1 MHAENQGKKAMKK
14 PAKAQSRTVD
24 TREKQII
31 SYIRLNY
38 EQMIYENQILKER
51 PENFVVQDAV
61 NSMVQ
66 TFIDNMGGERE
77 SYLRELIRKLA
88 TTYQECVDLQKKYQ
102 EAKKGAGNSAEIIT
116 KQNEDLKIEIESLT
130 SKLQELEVQKQS
142 KEQSLKS
149 KVSSKQNQLKALN
162 DSITNLQNAHRE
174 LSNQVED
181 LKSTVLK
188 NTGRQKKLI
197 QQAKS
202 VCISE
207 IEKTIDNNQQAAI
220 NIHDKKMQRLDAQ
233 LSSARA
239 EQKRLQRQAQTVLD
253 AIYSISS
260 PSTKSKITVDDFLK
274 RYEEVKQIIQTS
286 IEAKK
291 EEALAGIRKDI
302 EEAIPGID
310 VSSGNIIDA
319 INRKL
324 EERLREKEEECR
336 RIVKKGEEREK
347 LLKMKLEEVLG
358 QIKELRSGTSENLDF
373 FDDVERQRSLWEKSK
388 DKLDAKMSAIGLGIH
403 D

>member
-14 PAKAQSRTVD
+14 PAKPQSRTVD

-61 NSMVQ
+61 NNMVQ

-220 NIHDKKMQRLDAQ
+220 NIHDQKMQRLDAQ

-260 PSTKSKITVDDFLK
+260 PSTKSKITVDDFPK

-358 QIKELRSGTSENLDF
+358 QIRELRSGTSENLDF